1 MGDPFKSDGGRI
13 VLEQPFELLSA
24 GRPGETYPQELAL
37 RIRVALV
44 DRSDDQGSGISY
56 LPNDEI
62 VDGVTGLLAVYLRRA
77 ISVCGPIGT
86 REPEGIPTPPILK
99 EIPLPIV
106 GRSRKAPVWPRLPLT
121 TITGP
126 QGVTYKDPNPEELA
140 VSPNKLQ
147 SFFQKAGRHPQ
158 TQKLVDAARHYR
170 RALELLFTQPDLAYV
185 LFVFAADSLAQV
197 AYPSE
202 ERSEA
207 ARLASGT
214 SKAVETVAQK
224 FGLTPEQVRELCLAS
239 TDLSKHKSRGELFR
253 KFMEQYGPGHQ
264 DQSMIFNTGP
274 YLDLF
279 KVEDDSAGFERA
291 YKARS
296 GYVHTATK
304 LRDSVL
310 VGTESTM
317 SIFAGFDLF
326 IDEERAPPVM
336 WLERVVATSF
346 RHFVEGVSL

>member
-1 MGDPFKSDGGRI
+1 
-13 VLEQPFELLSA
+13 
-24 GRPGETYPQELAL
+24 
-37 RIRVALV
+37 
-44 DRSDDQGSGISY
+44 
-56 LPNDEI
+56 
-62 VDGVTGLLAVYLRRA
+62 
-77 ISVCGPIGT
+77 
-86 REPEGIPTPPILK
+86 
-99 EIPLPIV
+99 
-106 GRSRKAPVWPRLPLT
+106 
-121 TITGP
+121 
-126 QGVTYKDPNPEELA
+126 
-140 VSPNKLQ
+140 
-147 SFFQKAGRHPQ
+147 
-158 TQKLVDAARHYR
+158 
-170 RALELLFTQPDLAYV
+170 
-185 LFVFAADSLAQV
+185 
-197 AYPSE
+197 
-202 ERSEA
+202 
-207 ARLASGT
+207 
-214 SKAVETVAQK
+214 
-224 FGLTPEQVRELCLAS
+224 
-239 TDLSKHKSRGELFR
+239 
-253 KFMEQYGPGHQ
+253 MEQYGPGHQ